1 LPYALAQA
9 VFGGNAETAALYLKQ
24 IGHEPAFFW
33 LVAGIMAA
41 AFVATLRLPET
52 RDQSLIHA
60 EQDSD
65 PAAAP
70 TPVER

>member
-1 LPYALAQA
+1 
-9 VFGGNAETAALYLKQ
+9 
-24 IGHEPAFFW
+24 
-33 LVAGIMAA
+33 MAA

-52 RDQSLIHA
+52 RDHSLIHA